1 MKKLLTL
8 TIAVVLALTMLSVSA
23 FAGGGKVQGD
33 KGTGTV
39 VQNGPCP
46 FGTDTPPQ

>member
-1 MKKLLTL
+1 MKKLLAL
-8 TIAVVLALTMLSVSA
+8 TIAIVFAMTMLTVTA

-33 KGTGTV
+33 KGIGTV

-46 FGTDTPPQ
+46 FGTDTPP